1 MIRIIDNANDK
12 TTEEHEESSEL
23 PINDHIM
30 NIMSDQL
37 RQIKDPFSEYDVRVN
52 DMMVEHDDF
61 EGDLLWIELTGPDAA
76 ELAQWIHKYHI
87 KGNQ

>member
-1 MIRIIDNANDK
+1 MIRIIDNANYK

-37 RQIKDPFSEYDVRVN
+37 RQIKDPFSEYDVRVT
-52 DMMVEHDDF
+52 DVMVEHDEFGGNYLTID
-61 EGDLLWIELTGPDAA
+61 LTGPDVS
-76 ELAQWIHKYHI
+76 ELARWIHEYHI
-87 KGNQ
+87 KGDR